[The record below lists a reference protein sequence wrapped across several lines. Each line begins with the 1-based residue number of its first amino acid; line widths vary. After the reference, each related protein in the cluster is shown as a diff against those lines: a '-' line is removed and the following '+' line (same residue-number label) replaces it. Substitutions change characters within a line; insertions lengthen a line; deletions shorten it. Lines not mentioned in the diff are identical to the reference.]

1 MAAAPAPGAPP
12 IGTPP
17 DPTELA
23 APPAGAPA
31 EPDTPEV
38 TKPAPMPAGPV
49 SCPSCAATVP
59 PGFRFCGACG
69 HKLSDAD
76 LAAATAPSP
85 AAAPAAAPTAT
96 EPAGR
101 MVLIRPDGS
110 EGGSYDLK
118 AGENVIGREIDPLFE
133 NDFYLSPR
141 HVKLDVQ
148 GGSGTLSDLD
158 SLNGVFHRIYDGRVI
173 EDGIIFR
180 IGQELLRFDQIDP
193 PQPLEDGTE
202 IMGSP
207 NPGYWGRLTIVAGN
221 GVDGNAFLLKGDGVV
236 VGRESGDIQFPED
249 GYVSGSHL
257 EISYRDGTYRLT
269 DMNSSNG
276 TFIKIDQEEQIS
288 TGTFILVGQQLFR
301 IELNG

>member
-1 MAAAPAPGAPP
+1 M
-12 IGTPP
+12 
-17 DPTELA
+17 
-23 APPAGAPA
+23 
-31 EPDTPEV
+31 

-49 SCPSCAATVP
+49 ACPSCSATVP

-69 HKLSDAD
+69 HKLDDAE
-76 LAAATAPSP
+76 LAAATG
-85 AAAPAAAPTAT
+85 AAAPAAPAP
-96 EPAGR
+96 EPAPAQAQAVGR

-141 HVKLDVQ
+141 HVMLDVQ
-148 GGSGTLSDLD
+148 GQDITLKDLD
-158 SLNGVFHRIYDGRVI
+158 SLNGVFYRIYDDRVI
-173 EDGIIFR
+173 EDGCIFR
-180 IGQELLRFDQIDP
+180 IGQELLRFDGIDP

-207 NPGYWGRLTIVAGN
+207 NPGYWGRLSIIAGDD
-221 GVDGNAFLLKGDGVV
+221 VDGNAYLLKGDGVI

-257 EISYRDGTYRLT
+257 EISYRDGSYRLT

-276 TFIKIDQEEQIS
+276 TFLKIEEDQHIGA
-288 TGTFILVGQQLFR
+288 GTFVLVGQQLFR
-301 IELNG
+301 VELN